1 MLKLAQSPDGNSFW
15 LWHQA
20 GQRPQILNGLGVH
33 NLADAARWLQ
43 AFDGARSQTAA
54 VQEHLQASKGQPNDE
69 AADWPLLLPG
79 RPGKALALGRNFAA
93 HAKEMGAA
101 PSSEMVWFCKLP
113 DILVGD
119 QQDFEVPPWLPG
131 RVDPEAELV
140 LLLAAPLR
148 NASLADA
155 QAAIAGYSLGNDL
168 TARGVQSE
176 DKKKSWPWLRSKN
189 VATFGSIGPGWLP
202 ASALADFESFTLR
215 GLVNGEVRQQA
226 SLADMLWP
234 PAQALVELS
243 RWLPLYP
250 GDVVFL
256 GTPAGVGAV
265 EPGDVLE
272 VQLDDVLHL
281 SNTVVAG

>member
-1 MLKLAQSPDGNSFW
+1 MLKLARSPDGCPTW
-15 LWHQA
+15 LWHAA
-20 GQRPQILNGLGVH
+20 GRCPQILTGLGVH
-33 NLADAARWLQ
+33 SLADAARWLQ
-43 AFDGARSQTAA
+43 AFDGARSQTAKL
-54 VQEHLQASKGQPNDE
+54 ETHEEASKGQPTEE

-101 PSSEMVWFCKLP
+101 PSADMVWFCKLP

-119 QQDFEVPPWLPG
+119 GDNFEVPEWLPG

-148 NASLADA
+148 NATVEQA
-155 QAAIAGYSLGNDL
+155 QSAIAGYSLGNDL
-168 TARGVQSE
+168 TARGVQGE

-202 ASALADFESFTLR
+202 ASALTDFESFTLQ

-272 VQLDDVLHL
+272 VRLDDVLQL
-281 SNTVVAG
+281 SNPVVRV

>member
-1 MLKLAQSPDGNSFW
+1 MLKLAQSPDGKRHW
-15 LWHQA
+15 LWHRA
-20 GQRPQILNGLGVH
+20 GQCPQILDGIGAN

-43 AFDGARSQTAA
+43 ALDGTSSQTITLQTHLDA
-54 VQEHLQASKGQPNDE
+54 VQAQPCEE
-69 AADWPLLLPG
+69 AVDWPELLPG

-101 PSSEMVWFCKLP
+101 PSAEMVWFCKLP
-113 DILVGD
+113 DILVGH
-119 QQDFEVPPWLPG
+119 QHDFEVPKWLPG

-148 NASLADA
+148 NAGLEEA
-155 QAAIAGYSLGNDL
+155 QAAIAGYALGNDL

-189 VATFGSIGPGWLP
+189 LATFGSIGPGWLP
-202 ASALADFESFTLR
+202 ASALADFDTFTLQ

-272 VQLDDVLHL
+272 VRLDEELQLR
-281 SNTVVAG
+281 NKVVQV

>member
-1 MLKLAQSPDGNSFW
+1 MLILALAPDG
-15 LWHQA
+15 
-20 GQRPQILNGLGVH
+20 
-33 NLADAARWLQ
+33 AARWLYRNADGVPQDLAAYGLTDLASAAAWLHTGADLSQ
-43 AFDGARSQTAA
+43 ATPLPQAA
-54 VQEHLQASKGQPNDE
+54 A
-69 AADWPLLLPG
+69 WPLQLPG
-79 RPGKALALGRNFAA
+79 KPGKALALGRNFAA
-93 HAKEMGAA
+93 HAKEMGAP
-101 PSSEMVWFCKLP
+101 PSQEMVWFCKLP
-113 DILVGD
+113 DILVGH
-119 QQDFEVPPWLPG
+119 QQNFEIPTWLPG

-140 LLLAAPLR
+140 LLLCAPLR
-148 NASLADA
+148 DA
-155 QAAIAGYSLGNDL
+155 TLEQAAAAIAGYSLGNDL

-202 ASALADFESFTLR
+202 TSALRDFELYHLH
-215 GLVNGEVRQQA
+215 GVVNGEVRQQA

-243 RWLPLYP
+243 KWLPLYP

-272 VQLDDVLHL
+272 VKLSSADGKDLLHL
-281 SNTVVAG
+281 SNDVVSA

>member
-1 MLKLAQSPDGNSFW
+1 MLKFAQAPDGRRHW
-15 LWHQA
+15 LWHA
-20 GQRPQILNGLGVH
+20 DGTCPQILTGLGVH
-33 NLADAARWLQ
+33 DLSDAARWLQ
-43 AFDGARSQTAA
+43 AFDQSRSQTAKLDDHA
-54 VQEHLQASKGQPNDE
+54 EAAKGQPCEE
-69 AADWPLLLPG
+69 AVGWPLLLPG
-79 RPGKALALGRNFAA
+79 KPGKALALGRNFAA
-93 HAKEMGAA
+93 HAEEMGAA

-113 DILVGD
+113 DILVGAEHN
-119 QQDFEVPPWLPG
+119 FEVPAWLPG

-148 NASLADA
+148 NATVEEAA
-155 QAAIAGYSLGNDL
+155 AAIAGYSLGNDL

-202 ASALADFESFTLR
+202 ASALTDFGAFTLQ

-243 RWLPLYP
+243 KWLPLYP

-272 VQLDDVLHL
+272 VRLDDVLHL
-281 SNTVVAG
+281 RNEVVSI

>member
-1 MLKLAQSPDGNSFW
+1 MLILALAPDG
-15 LWHQA
+15 
-20 GQRPQILNGLGVH
+20 
-33 NLADAARWLQ
+33 AARWLYRNADAVPQ
-43 AFDGARSQTAA
+43 DLAA
-54 VQEHLQASKGQPNDE
+54 YGLTDLVSAADWLQAGADLTQATPLAE
-69 AADWPLLLPG
+69 AAAWPLLLPG
-79 RPGKALALGRNFAA
+79 KPGKALALGRNFAA

-101 PSSEMVWFCKLP
+101 PSQEMVWFCKLP
-113 DILVGD
+113 DILVGH
-119 QQDFEVPPWLPG
+119 QQDFEIPTWLPG

-140 LLLAAPLR
+140 LLLSAPLR
-148 NASLADA
+148 NATPEQAA
-155 QAAIAGYSLGNDL
+155 AAIAGYSLGNDL

-202 ASALADFESFTLR
+202 TSALQDFESFDLH
-215 GLVNGEVRQQA
+215 GVVNGEVRQQA

-243 RWLPLYP
+243 KWLPLFP

-272 VQLDDVLHL
+272 VKLSSATGATHLHL
-281 SNTVVAG
+281 SNDVISV